1 MKPLV
6 FLDIDD
12 VIAIHPDYTSG
23 VVLAALRSGKPHLAT
38 ELWAN
43 VFHQEL
49 RANLARLHH
58 EFEPS
63 YVISSSWSTYMSRDE
78 IQDVLVRGGLG
89 FVAASLHSR
98 WRSAIEVG
106 AFRVTDI
113 VAWLRANGDPTLLAY
128 VILDDLSS
136 GRTLVDSVL
145 EPHTVLCDEWGG
157 FTGIKLERARAILLA
172 KRTSLPIDV

>member
-6 FLDIDD
+6 FLDFDD

-23 VVLAALRSGKPHLAT
+23 VVLAALRSGKPHLTT

-58 EFEPS
+58 EFEPI
-63 YVISSSWSTYMSRDE
+63 YVISSSWATYMSRDE
-78 IQDVLVRGGLG
+78 IQNVLIRGGLG

-98 WRSAIEVG
+98 WRSATEVG
-106 AFRVTDI
+106 SFRVTDI
-113 VAWLRANGDPTLLAY
+113 VAWLRANGSPRPFAY

-145 EPHTVLCDEWGG
+145 EPRTVFCDEWVG
-157 FTGIKLERARAILLA
+157 FARIQFERARAILLA
-172 KRTSLPIDV
+172 QRTS

>member
-6 FLDIDD
+6 FLDFDD

-23 VVLAALRSGKPHLAT
+23 VVVAALRSGKPQLAT

-49 RANLARLHH
+49 RANLERLHD
-58 EFEPS
+58 EFEPI
-63 YVISSSWSTYMSRDE
+63 YVISSSWSTYISRDE
-78 IQDVLVRGGLG
+78 IQDVLIRGGLG

-98 WRSAIEVG
+98 WRSATEVG
-106 AFRVTDI
+106 SFRVTDI
-113 VAWLRANGDPTLLAY
+113 VAWLWANGATRPFAY

-145 EPHTVLCDEWGG
+145 EPYTVFCDEWVG
-157 FTGIKLERARAILLA
+157 FTEVQLERAVVILRAQ
-172 KRTSLPIDV
+172 RTT

>member
-1 MKPLV
+1 VKPLV
-6 FLDIDD
+6 FLDFDD

-38 ELWAN
+38 ELWTN

-58 EFEPS
+58 EFEPI
-63 YVISSSWSTYMSRDE
+63 YVISSSWATYMSRDE
-78 IQDVLVRGGLG
+78 IQEALIRGGLG

-98 WRSAIEVG
+98 WRSATEVG
-106 AFRVTDI
+106 SFRVTDI
-113 VAWLRANGDPTLLAY
+113 VAWLRANGSPRPFAY

-145 EPHTVLCDEWGG
+145 EPHTVFCDEWVG
-157 FTGIKLERARAILLA
+157 FARIQFERARAILLA
-172 KRTSLPIDV
+172 QRTS

>member
-6 FLDIDD
+6 FLDFDD
-12 VIAIHPDYTSG
+12 VIAIQPDYTSG

-58 EFEPS
+58 EFEPI
-63 YVISSSWSTYMSRDE
+63 YVISSSWATYMSRDE
-78 IQDVLVRGGLG
+78 IQEALIRGGLG

-98 WRSAIEVG
+98 WRSATEVG
-106 AFRVTDI
+106 SFRVTDI
-113 VAWLRANGDPTLLAY
+113 VAWLRENGSPRPLAY
-128 VILDDLSS
+128 VIIDDLSS

-145 EPHTVLCDEWGG
+145 EPHTVLCDEWVG
-157 FTGIKLERARAILLA
+157 FTGIQLERARAILLA
-172 KRTSLPIDV
+172 QRT

>member
-6 FLDIDD
+6 FLDFDD

-49 RANLARLHH
+49 MANLARLHH
-58 EFEPS
+58 EFDPS
-63 YVISSSWSTYMSRDE
+63 YVISSTWSTYLSRDE
-78 IQDVLVRGGLG
+78 IQEVLIRGGLG
-89 FVAASLHSR
+89 FVAASLHSN
-98 WRSAIEVG
+98 WRSATEVG
-106 AFRVTDI
+106 SYRVTDI
-113 VAWLRANGDPTLLAY
+113 AAWLRTNGAAQPLAY

-136 GRTLVDSVL
+136 GRTLVGSVL
-145 EPHTVLCDEWGG
+145 EPDTVFCDEWVG
-157 FTGIKLERARAILLA
+157 FTGIQLERARAILLA
-172 KRTSLPIDV
+172 QRKQ

>member
-6 FLDIDD
+6 FLDFDD
-12 VIAIHPDYTSG
+12 VIAIHPDYTSR
-23 VVLAALRSGKPHLAT
+23 VVLAALRFGKPHLAI

-58 EFEPS
+58 EFDPI

-78 IQDVLVRGGLG
+78 IQDVLIRGGLG
-89 FVAASLHSR
+89 FVAESLHSR
-98 WRSAIEVG
+98 WRSATDVG
-106 AFRVTDI
+106 SFRVTDI
-113 VAWLRANGDPTLLAY
+113 VAWLRTNGSAIPCAY
-128 VILDDLSS
+128 VILDDSSS

-145 EPHTVLCDEWGG
+145 EPNTVFCDEWVG
-157 FTGIKLERARAILLA
+157 FTEVQLERAVAILRA
-172 KRTSLPIDV
+172 QRTT

>member
-6 FLDIDD
+6 FLDFDD

-23 VVLAALRSGKPHLAT
+23 VVLAALRSDEPHAAT
-38 ELWAN
+38 ELWGN

-49 RANLARLHH
+49 RANLERLHD

-63 YVISSSWSTYMSRDE
+63 YVISSTWSTYLSRDE
-78 IQDVLVRGGLG
+78 ILEVLICGGLG
-89 FVAASLHSR
+89 FVAASLHSN
-98 WRSAIEVG
+98 WRSATEVG
-106 AFRVTDI
+106 SYRVTDI
-113 VAWLRANGDPTLLAY
+113 AAWLRTNGATRPFAY

-145 EPHTVLCDEWGG
+145 EPYTVFCDEWVG
-157 FTGIKLERARAILLA
+157 FTEVQLERAVAILRA
-172 KRTSLPIDV
+172 QRTT

>member
-6 FLDIDD
+6 FLDFDD

-23 VVLAALRSGKPHLAT
+23 VVLAALRSGRPHLAT
-38 ELWAN
+38 EIWEN

-49 RANLARLHH
+49 RTNLERLHD

-63 YVISSSWSTYMSRDE
+63 YVISSTWSTYLSRDE
-78 IQDVLVRGGLG
+78 IQEVLIRGGLG
-89 FVAASLHSR
+89 FVAASLHSN
-98 WRSAIEVG
+98 WRSATEVG
-106 AFRVTDI
+106 SYRVTDI
-113 VAWLRANGDPTLLAY
+113 AAWLRTNGATRPFAY

-145 EPHTVLCDEWGG
+145 EPYTIFCDEWVG
-157 FTGIKLERARAILLA
+157 FTEVQLERAVAILRA
-172 KRTSLPIDV
+172 QRTT

>member
-6 FLDIDD
+6 FLDFDD

-23 VVLAALRSGKPHLAT
+23 VVVAALRSGNPHLAI

-58 EFEPS
+58 EFEPN
-63 YVISSSWSTYMSRDE
+63 YVISSTWSTYLSRDE
-78 IQDVLVRGGLG
+78 IQEALMRGGLG
-89 FVAASLHSR
+89 FVAASLHSN
-98 WRSAIEVG
+98 WRSATEVG
-106 AFRVTDI
+106 SYRVTDI
-113 VAWLRANGDPTLLAY
+113 AAWLRTNGAAQPFGY

-136 GRTLVDSVL
+136 GRTLVDSAL
-145 EPHTVLCDEWGG
+145 EPYTVFCDEWVE
-157 FTGIKLERARAILLA
+157 FTGIQLERAVAILLA
-172 KRTSLPIDV
+172 QRKQ

>member
-6 FLDIDD
+6 FLDFDD

-38 ELWAN
+38 ELWGN

-58 EFEPS
+58 EFEPR

-78 IQDVLVRGGLG
+78 IQDVLIRGGLG

-98 WRSAIEVG
+98 WRSATEVG
-106 AFRVTDI
+106 SFRVTDI
-113 VAWLRANGDPTLLAY
+113 AAWLRTNGATRPIAY

-136 GRTLVDSVL
+136 GRTLVGSVL
-145 EPHTVLCDEWGG
+145 EPHTVFCDEWVG
-157 FTGIKLERARAILLA
+157 FIGIQLERAVAILRA
-172 KRTSLPIDV
+172 QRTS

>member
-6 FLDIDD
+6 FLDFDD

-38 ELWAN
+38 EIWEN

-49 RANLARLHH
+49 RTNLERLHD

-63 YVISSSWSTYMSRDE
+63 YVISSTWSTYLSRDE
-78 IQDVLVRGGLG
+78 IQEVLIRGGLG
-89 FVAASLHSR
+89 FVAASLHSN
-98 WRSAIEVG
+98 WRSATEVG
-106 AFRVTDI
+106 SYRVTDI
-113 VAWLRANGDPTLLAY
+113 AAWLRTNGATRPFAY

-145 EPHTVLCDEWGG
+145 EPYTVFCDEWVG
-157 FTGIKLERARAILLA
+157 FTEVQLERAVAILRA
-172 KRTSLPIDV
+172 QRTT